1 MVSVP
6 ARRQQVAYG
15 RGRGLSARRACTLF
29 SVARSALEYRSR
41 KAAKDAP
48 VVTRMKELSAQYPRY
63 GYRRIRIFLNRDGH
77 RMSPGRAHRLWQT
90 ARLQVPRKRP
100 RKRIAAAPRPRPQ
113 APSGPNQVWCY
124 DFVFDHCAN
133 GQQLKCLTV
142 ADEFTK
148 EGLAI
153 DVDGRIRS
161 GRVIEVLSRLVSA
174 RGAPRFLR
182 SDNGPE
188 FVSKALLSWIVT
200 QGIGTALIEPGKPW
214 QNGVAESFNGK
225 FRDECLSLEWFRSR
239 AEAKVLIEEW
249 RRHFNEV
256 RPHSSLGY
264 LTPNEFVARGTRPAP
279 RHATGRDATVYGA
292 SAPRP
297 VAQPSPRG
305 QMQRARECRLKLT
318 VVRRTWAA
326 QHEGA
331 WTTWT
336 GSALKI
342 ATIEVRSSPLL
353 SMTALRSSR
362 QFWSPKHCISP
373 SKPSRQISLNKA
385 QFPRPCTSSVL
396 RTTSLAVLLMLAVI
410 EISIT

>member
-1 MVSVP
+1 
-6 ARRQQVAYG
+6 
-15 RGRGLSARRACTLF
+15 
-29 SVARSALEYRSR
+29 
-41 KAAKDAP
+41 
-48 VVTRMKELSAQYPRY
+48 MKELSAQYPRY

-100 RKRIAAAPRPRPQ
+100 RKRITAAPRPRPQ

-174 RGAPRFLR
+174 RGAPRFVR

-239 AEAKVLIEEW
+239 AEAKVLIEQW

-264 LTPNEFVARGTRPAP
+264 LTPNEFVARGARPAP
-279 RHATGRDATVYGA
+279 CHATGRGAAVCGA

-305 QMQRARECRLKLT
+305 QMQ
-318 VVRRTWAA
+318 
-326 QHEGA
+326 Q
-331 WTTWT
+331 T
-336 GSALKI
+336 GVA
-342 ATIEVRSSPLL
+342 VSS
-353 SMTALRSSR
+353 
-362 QFWSPKHCISP
+362 
-373 SKPSRQISLNKA
+373 
-385 QFPRPCTSSVL
+385 
-396 RTTSLAVLLMLAVI
+396 
-410 EISIT
+410 